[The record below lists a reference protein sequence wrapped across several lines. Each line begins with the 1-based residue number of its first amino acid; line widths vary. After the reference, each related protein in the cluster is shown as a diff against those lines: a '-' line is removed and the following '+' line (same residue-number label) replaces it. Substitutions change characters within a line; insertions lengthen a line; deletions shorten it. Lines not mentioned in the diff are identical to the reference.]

1 LDAPTQLWHKRSARA
16 GFYASVP
23 VRYDARV
30 PPDNLASLLTEIAA
44 LQSRATELEHALDAA
59 RVENERLLDKDWQ
72 LRIFFEV
79 TQETIAATENGR
91 IIDVNKQFVTM
102 AGITR
107 EEALG
112 RSPLDFTAPEAR
124 EEALRHIQSGSEE
137 PYDTIMLRSD
147 GARIV
152 VRARGRMFERHGR
165 KIRITA
171 LLDVT
176 AQRQAEEA
184 LRHAS
189 LREETLRIQNDLVAR
204 ISAPLLPISDNA
216 IVMPLIAQVNE
227 GRAAQVMATLTAGV
241 VTYRAHYAILD
252 VTGVDGLDGR
262 AVDLLVSSARAVA
275 LLGAE
280 MIVTGIRP
288 ELALRLVDCNLGH
301 IKTFGTLRQGVA
313 HALLHR

>member
-1 LDAPTQLWHKRSARA
+1 MRYSAR
-16 GFYASVP
+16 VT
-23 VRYDARV
+23 
-30 PPDNLASLLTEIAA
+30 PDDPAVLITKTAA
-44 LQSRATELEHALDAA
+44 LQDRITELERALEAA
-59 RVENERLLDKDWQ
+59 QVENERLLDKEWQ
-72 LRIFFEV
+72 LRTFFEI

-91 IIDVNKQFVTM
+91 IIDVNQQFVRMIGVTQ
-102 AGITR
+102 
-107 EEALG
+107 EEAIG

-124 EEALRHIQSGSEE
+124 EEALRAIQSGSEE

-147 GARIV
+147 GGRIV
-152 VRARGRMFERHGR
+152 VRARGRMFERRGR

-171 LLDVT
+171 LFDVT

-184 LRHAS
+184 LRQVS
-189 LREETLRIQNDLVAR
+189 LREETLRIQDELVAR

-216 IVMPLIAQVNE
+216 IVMPLIAEVNE
-227 GRAAQVMATLTAGV
+227 GRAVQVMETLTAGV

-262 AVDLLVSSARAVA
+262 AVDLLVSAARAVA

-288 ELALRLVDCNLGH
+288 ELALRLVDYDLGH
-301 IKTFGTLRQGVA
+301 IKTFGTLGQGVA
-313 HALLHR
+313 HALRHRLLSRV